1 MLCYVEVLILKTG
14 HSFFDGISPGFES
27 TSTEKKRVLYRVF
40 TTGLGMLLLC
50 MQSRIHA
57 QRVQVRALLHTLP
70 KIC

>member
-1 MLCYVEVLILKTG
+1 MAFLQGLKVLAPK
-14 HSFFDGISPGFES
+14 
-27 TSTEKKRVLYRVF
+27 KKRVLYRVF